1 MTDATKTDSSLTK
14 KQEFAPASNTYQS
27 VNAAQTLFSEK
38 YDSENTPPNDL
49 LGNH

>member
-1 MTDATKTDSSLTK
+1 MTDATETDSSLTK
-14 KQEFAPASNTYQS
+14 TRVCARIKHFQS

-38 YDSENTPPNDL
+38 YNSENTLPNDL

>member
-1 MTDATKTDSSLTK
+1 MTDATETDTSLTK
-14 KQEFAPASNTYQS
+14 KTRVCARIKHFQS

-38 YDSENTPPNDL
+38 YDSENTLPNDL